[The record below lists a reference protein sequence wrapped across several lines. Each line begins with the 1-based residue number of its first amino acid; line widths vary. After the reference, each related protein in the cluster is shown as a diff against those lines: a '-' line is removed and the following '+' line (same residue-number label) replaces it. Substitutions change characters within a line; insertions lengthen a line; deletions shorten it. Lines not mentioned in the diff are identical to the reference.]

1 MTCRHIRISFTMHSR
16 TGSGAEDDQRQGSPA
31 LQGIRQDLLLLSL
44 LAMVFGFLGG
54 ELRALTA
61 DALTSSVLPPRSA
74 AQGPWMPESSPPQ
87 KLAILR
93 AHDRRARALSPAP
106 LYSLRECG
114 GAPLSPLPSL
124 ALAHPIDP
132 PIAVV
137 ARISLTAHY
146 THLSSSFTM
155 PCRPPPKR
163 TTMRENATCNA

>member
-1 MTCRHIRISFTMHSR
+1 MINAKEAPLYKGFVKIFFF
-16 TGSGAEDDQRQGSPA
+16 
-31 LQGIRQDLLLLSL
+31 SL
-44 LAMVFGFLGG
+44 LAMVFGFLGW
-54 ELRALTA
+54 ELRALKA

-137 ARISLTAHY
+137 ARISLTARLLI
-146 THLSSSFTM
+146 THTSAHLLFDFTTLIVG
-155 PCRPPPKR
+155 RPFG
-163 TTMRENATCNA
+163 

>member
-1 MTCRHIRISFTMHSR
+1 MINAKEAPLYKGFVKIFFSPCWRWFSDSSAGSSVPSR
-16 TGSGAEDDQRQGSPA
+16 
-31 LQGIRQDLLLLSL
+31 
-44 LAMVFGFLGG
+44 
-54 ELRALTA
+54 LTA

-114 GAPLSPLPSL
+114 GAPLSPLPPL

-132 PIAVV
+132 YECSGGANLSHC
-137 ARISLTAHY
+137 SLHIPQLIIYDA
-146 THLSSSFTM
+146 L
-155 PCRPPPKR
+155 
-163 TTMRENATCNA
+163 